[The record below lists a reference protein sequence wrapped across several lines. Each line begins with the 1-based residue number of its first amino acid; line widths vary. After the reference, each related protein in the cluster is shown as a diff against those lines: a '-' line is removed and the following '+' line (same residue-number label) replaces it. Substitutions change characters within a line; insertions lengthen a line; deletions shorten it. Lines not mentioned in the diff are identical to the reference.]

1 MNGKANNIVD
11 SVLIALGV
19 TFGLNEIESLL
30 GIIILS
36 VQILWIFVK
45 VGIKIYHNIKDN
57 NASGVADNIKDL
69 HDELVDLQEDLKDKE
84 DEKNGKR

>member
-45 VGIKIYHNIKDN
+45 VGIKICHNIKDKN
-57 NASGVADNIKDL
+57 TSGVVEAL
-69 HDELVDLQEDLKDKE
+69 CLSRRHCA
-84 DEKNGKR
+84 

>member
-45 VGIKIYHNIKDN
+45 VGIKIYHNIKDKN
-57 NASGVADNIKDL
+57 TSGVVDNIKDL

-84 DEKNGKR
+84 DKDGRR

>member
-1 MNGKANNIVD
+1 MNGKINNVVD
-11 SVLIALGV
+11 SALIVLGV

-45 VGIKIYHNIKDN
+45 VGIKIYHNIKDK
-57 NASGVADNIKDL
+57 NASGVVDNIKNL

-84 DEKNGKR
+84 DKDDKR